1 MEVSPVMSESTIEL
15 FKIKC
20 VVVGVNAVGKT
31 SLIRQYVT
39 HKFSESYNATIGM
52 DITVKEVDL
61 TFGLITHHITISLHD
76 LAGQYRFESLH
87 KNFLKGA
94 DAAIIVVAQ
103 DDRESLFGKKDVHSD
118 KVISIHD
125 WVERIDE
132 ANRPHYVP
140 KILVI
145 NKSDLEENYISDDEI
160 QQICYDNS
168 ILGAYRTS
176 AKNGDNVG
184 KVFQTIAG
192 IPVIRENPRA
202 EDVAEPEQPEQ

>member
-1 MEVSPVMSESTIEL
+1 MEASPVMSESNESNVEL

-20 VVVGVNAVGKT
+20 VVVGAYEVGKT

-39 HKFSESYNATIGM
+39 HKFSENYNATIGM

-61 TFGLITHHITISLHD
+61 TFGLITHHVTISLHD

-94 DAAIIVVAQ
+94 DAAIVVVAQ
-103 DDRESLFGKKDVHSD
+103 DDPDSLYGKKDIHSD
-118 KVISIHD
+118 KVITIND
-125 WVERIDE
+125 WIDRIDE
-132 ANRPHYVP
+132 ANKPKFVP

-145 NKSDLEENYISDDEI
+145 NKCDLETNLISDDEI
-160 QQICYDNS
+160 KDACEKNK

-176 AKNGDNVG
+176 AKTGENVS
-184 KVFQTIAG
+184 KIFQVVAG
-192 IPVIRENPRA
+192 IPLVRENIEISPDDEA
-202 EDVAEPEQPEQ
+202 

>member
-1 MEVSPVMSESTIEL
+1 MEVSPDMSESTESIFEI

-20 VVVGVNAVGKT
+20 VVVGVNEVGKT

-39 HKFSESYNATIGM
+39 HKFSETYNATIGM

-61 TFGLITHHITISLHD
+61 AFGLISHHVTISMHD
-76 LAGQYRFESLH
+76 LAGHYRFESLH
-87 KNFLKGA
+87 NNFLKGA

-103 DDRESLFGKKDVHSD
+103 NDRDSLFGKKDVHSD

-132 ANRPHYVP
+132 ANPGRYVP

-145 NKSDLEENYISDDEI
+145 NKSDLDENYITDEEI
-160 QQICYDNS
+160 QKICSDNN

-176 AKNGDNVG
+176 AKNGENVG

-192 IPVIRENPRA
+192 IPLIRDNPRA
-202 EDVAEPEQPEQ
+202 E